1 MISIMLL
8 YEPPVAKG
16 KPVPVARV
24 ANQDLI
30 EAVAR
35 AAVQEAQARVES
47 LTAADELLGEVERE
61 EAFRLRRVLE
71 LLIPALKSSDP
82 KCSPTIVM

>member
-8 YEPPVAKG
+8 YEPPAARG

-24 ANQDLI
+24 SNEDLI
-30 EAVAR
+30 KTVAR

-47 LTAADELLGEVERE
+47 LAAADELLGEVERE
-61 EAFRLRRVLE
+61 EALRLRRVLE

-82 KCSPTIVM
+82 EPPTVVM